1 MQHDRVQAAVERR
14 LEVARIFPQVD
25 GVTAFGLDALVGM
38 RDIPRDETC
47 QSKGAVPRFGRGVVY
62 RVQPEIFTR
71 QASARRVLYVFETEG
86 CLVGPVW
93 LGLAQE
99 FDICIVLYS

>member
-1 MQHDRVQAAVERR
+1 MQAAVERR
-14 LEVARIFPQVD
+14 LDVARIFPQVD

-47 QSKGAVPRFGRGVVY
+47 QSKGAVPRIGGGVVY

-71 QASARRVLYVFETEG
+71 KASARRVLYVFETEG
-86 CLVGPVW
+86 CLIGPVW
-93 LGLAQE
+93 LGLAQN
-99 FDICIVLYS
+99 FDIFIVLYS